1 MKSCHE
7 FYRQAGAA
15 ASRVPVP
22 NNILWAGRLLSFVA
36 LAAACMLSAAVPA
49 NAVDIAWVSF
59 HPADNMPSSGATAAD
74 IAFTTAPD
82 KGYTDVLTAAGHNVT
97 RFVTSD
103 NPDENV
109 LNTFDLVIISR
120 SVNSGHYE
128 LDAETK
134 DWNTNIGAPTMI
146 MGGYV
151 LRNIRL
157 GYTTGGT
164 IPDTGGAIN
173 LQVNNTAH
181 PIFAGIPL
189 TGNVTTNTY
198 TSGLPQM
205 TTGSMSVQRGIS
217 VNTDPVT
224 GNGTV
229 LATVAGTTDPAAGGM
244 IVGEWQ
250 PGAIMGTTPADI
262 LGGHRVVFLSGS
274 REHAATTTPVAPS
287 SSEIAGMF
295 DLSPTGQQMF
305 LNAVSY
311 TAGRGFVVAGDVN
324 RNGVTDIND
333 YNIIRDNFLGTGKTR
348 AQGDL
353 IGDGTVN
360 FADFRY
366 WKNNRTAGAA
376 GSELGDAELLAGL
389 GVPEPGS
396 LALVLLG
403 ALAWL
408 SSSRRR
414 AG

>member
-1 MKSCHE
+1 MKSCNE
-7 FYRQAGAA
+7 YSREAFTAR
-15 ASRVPVP
+15 SRVPVLYR
-22 NNILWAGRLLSFVA
+22 ISRTDGFMKIAV
-36 LAAACMLSAAVPA
+36 LAAACVLSATVPA
-49 NAVDIAWVSF
+49 SAADIAWVSF
-59 HPADNMPSSGATAAD
+59 HPADNMPSAGAAAAGID
-74 IAFTTAPD
+74 FTTAPD

-128 LDAETK
+128 LDPETE
-134 DWNTNIGAPTMI
+134 DWNTNIGAPMMI

-151 LRNIRL
+151 LRNVRL

-173 LQVNNTAH
+173 LQVNNSSH

-198 TSGLPQM
+198 TTGLVQM
-205 TTGSMSVQRGIS
+205 PVGSMATQRGIS
-217 VNTDPVT
+217 VNTDPVA

-244 IVGEWQ
+244 IIGEWQ
-250 PGAIMGTTPADI
+250 PGAVMGTTPADI

-274 REHAATTTPVAPS
+274 REHAATTDPPAPS
-287 SSEIAGMF
+287 SSEIAGQY
-295 DLSPTGQQMF
+295 DLTATGQQMF
-305 LNAVSY
+305 LNAVNY
-311 TAGRGFVVAGDVN
+311 TAGLGLVVPGDVN
-324 RNGVTDIND
+324 RNGVTDIGD

-353 IGDGTVN
+353 IGDGTVD

-366 WKNNRTAGAA
+366 WKNNRTPGAA
-376 GSELGDAELLAGL
+376 GSELGDEALLAGL

-396 LALVLLG
+396 LALILFG
-403 ALAWL
+403 ALAWFAA
-408 SSSRRR
+408 SRRR